1 MKEEI
6 SKVLT
11 MVEEGKI
18 DKEKATELINILQ
31 GKDQLQP
38 VQLKKEIPYGSKML
52 KIRVTSEKGDNVNVN
67 LPINL
72 LKAVLKVSTSIAEKI
87 PEAEKYVKDINVDLL
102 IAAIENEL
110 DGQIVDVTSANGDK
124 VFVVIEQF
132 MLKVRVKLKDKKFS
146 VPVP

>member
-6 SKVLT
+6 SRVLT
-11 MVEEGKI
+11 LVEEGKI
-18 DKEKATELINILQ
+18 DKEKANDLINILQ
-31 GKDQLQP
+31 GKDQLEP

-52 KIRVTSEKGDNVNVN
+52 KIRITSEKGDNVNVN

-72 LKAVLKVSTSIAEKI
+72 IKAVLKVGTSIAEKI

-124 VFVVIEQF
+124 VFVVIE
-132 MLKVRVKLKDKKFS
+132 
-146 VPVP
+146 